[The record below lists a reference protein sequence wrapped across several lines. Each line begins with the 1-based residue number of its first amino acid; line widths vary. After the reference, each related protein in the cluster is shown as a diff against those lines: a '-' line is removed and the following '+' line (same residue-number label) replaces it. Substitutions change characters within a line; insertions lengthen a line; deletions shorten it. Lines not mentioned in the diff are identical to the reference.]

1 MMEILIKDP
10 YSTILMVIGVLE
22 SLMPLA
28 LGLFV
33 MVVLKYFGENSGATA
48 ETVSG
53 ALDSSDQI

>member
-1 MMEILIKDP
+1 MMSLLENEPYEIVLKV
-10 YSTILMVIGVLE
+10 LGVLE

-48 ETVSG
+48 
-53 ALDSSDQI
+53 